1 VENSR
6 LGCVRTLITMD
17 VWEQIK
23 RRLAETLTEESFN
36 NWFTGTRSVQLEG
49 DRLRVAVPSEIAA
62 EFIQQEY
69 NGLIRR
75 VISELKLPVTHV
87 EFEVLS
93 DGRSDH
99 EAPDGDGQACPP
111 IPSLNPRLT
120 FETFVVGSCNQLAH
134 AAARAIVEA
143 PARVYNPVLVYGGP
157 GTGKTHLLHAIGWEL
172 HRRYPTARVVLTSGE
187 RFLRDLVRSIRQQ
200 RMGSFYQLY
209 RSADVLLVDGIHT
222 VAGKE
227 STQEELLHTLN
238 DLHDRDRQVVLSSDC
253 PPKDIPGLSHRL
265 RLRLESGLMAQIQ
278 PPDLETK
285 LAILERKAEQERI
298 ALPDK
303 VKIFL
308 ASKAYLSVREFEA
321 VLYQLRA
328 VSSVMGT
335 PITIHLAQQV
345 LRDLTPNRERRVT
358 TDSIMRAVAAH
369 FDLQPAQLK
378 ARCNAPRIAVPRQI
392 AMYLTRELTG
402 ASLPEIA
409 RAFGGKHHTTV
420 LHSIRKIER
429 LRQQDQ
435 DLNNLIHKLIEAL
448 Q

>member
-1 VENSR
+1 
-6 LGCVRTLITMD
+6 
-17 VWEQIK
+17 
-23 RRLAETLTEESFN
+23 
-36 NWFTGTRSVQLEG
+36 
-49 DRLRVAVPSEIAA
+49 
-62 EFIQQEY
+62 
-69 NGLIRR
+69 
-75 VISELKLPVTHV
+75 
-87 EFEVLS
+87 
-93 DGRSDH
+93 
-99 EAPDGDGQACPP
+99 
-111 IPSLNPRLT
+111 
-120 FETFVVGSCNQLAH
+120 LAH

-328 VSSVMGT
+328 VSSVTGT